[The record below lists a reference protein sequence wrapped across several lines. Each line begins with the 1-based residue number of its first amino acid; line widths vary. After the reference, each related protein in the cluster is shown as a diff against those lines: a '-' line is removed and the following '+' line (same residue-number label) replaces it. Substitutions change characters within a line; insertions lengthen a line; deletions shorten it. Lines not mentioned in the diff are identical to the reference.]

1 MWDRQKG
8 LIQIDHIHRNR
19 WPTQGLPSLFFFSS
33 GSVCGRG
40 STVQVRRVR
49 SHRHTQMQSM
59 HTHKQA
65 YIYVGEVW
73 RGIQLTVSHSYLQ
86 WRFDFTDLIC
96 ALPMLGGSQDWI
108 NDHPPALTLSF
119 HLIVSQWV
127 SQHLIFPLGTSACTP
142 PAFTSLLSNVC
153 PFCWTIL
160 LFSHLCIG
168 SPFLA
173 SAVDLSLA
181 NDFLPQEQAVGT
193 KQEPP
198 EGIWISQHWSK
209 KKNGR
214 VSTLTLIFRT
224 ELIIIDTKQRNN
236 R

>member
-1 MWDRQKG
+1 
-8 LIQIDHIHRNR
+8 
-19 WPTQGLPSLFFFSS
+19 
-33 GSVCGRG
+33 
-40 STVQVRRVR
+40 
-49 SHRHTQMQSM
+49 M

-142 PAFTSLLSNVC
+142 PPS
-153 PFCWTIL
+153 P
-160 LFSHLCIG
+160 LFSLMCAH
-168 SPFLA
+168 SAEPFFSFLIC
-173 SAVDLSLA
+173 VLGVHFWPVLLISLWPMISCLK
-181 NDFLPQEQAVGT
+181 N
-193 KQEPP
+193 KQLGPNKNCPREF
-198 EGIWISQHWSK
+198 GYHSTDQRK
-209 KKNGR
+209 KMDG
-214 VSTLTLIFRT
+214 F
-224 ELIIIDTKQRNN
+224 QPWP
-236 R
+236 